1 MRVKLSKVLRRVERM
16 PQIQDASRCLPSVNR
31 RLWLSR
37 LIAYILCVSG
47 AVEALFPLA
56 ATPVEIRGNARVV
69 IVRHPKA
76 MITFAPQRDKI
87 RGMVERGLSA
97 LWKTPNVAAGWRS
110 CILPDDVVGIRVH
123 SAPGKTGG
131 SRPSVAAAL
140 LQSLLDSGHQASR
153 IVVWDRQL
161 SSLRAAGYLS
171 FRDKFGIQVEG
182 ARQAGYDE
190 SAFYE
195 SSLIGALV
203 WGDHEFGKTGE
214 GIGRRSFVTK
224 LLTQKITKIINL
236 APLLNHNRAGVCG
249 NLVGLALAGVDNTL
263 RFQSDP
269 GRLAIAVPEIIAL
282 PEIGDRIVL
291 NVVDAL
297 IAQYQGETQA
307 RLQDSAVLNEL
318 RFSADPVALDVLS
331 INELEKQRA
340 QKGISPLRQN
350 RALYENANLLQL
362 GVSNSNSISVQWIL
376 IPSHFQKS
384 RLPL

>member
-1 MRVKLSKVLRRVERM
+1 MHQRQNTICRSPSVGRRRQPLLGFAVVLCVLGTVKLL
-16 PQIQDASRCLPSVNR
+16 L
-31 RLWLSR
+31 L
-37 LIAYILCVSG
+37 
-47 AVEALFPLA
+47 LA
-56 ATPVEIRGNARVV
+56 ATAAETHRATRVV
-69 IVRHPKA
+69 IVHHPKA
-76 MITFAPQRDKI
+76 TITFAPQRDEI
-87 RGMVERGLSA
+87 HGMIERGLSA
-97 LWKTPNVAAGWRS
+97 LWKTPNAAAGWRS

-131 SRPSVAAAL
+131 SRPAVAAAL
-140 LQSLLDSGHQASR
+140 LQSLLDSGHPASR
-153 IVVWDRQL
+153 IILWDRQL
-161 SSLRAAGYLS
+161 PSLRAAGYLS
-171 FRDKFGIQVEG
+171 FRDEFGIRVEG

-190 SAFYE
+190 GTFYE

-203 WGDHEFGKTGE
+203 WGDRQFGESGE

-269 GRLAIAVPEIIAL
+269 GRLAIAVPEIIAF
-282 PEIGDRIVL
+282 PEMGDRIVL

-331 INELEKQRA
+331 IGELEKQRA
-340 QKGISPLRQN
+340 QKGISPPVPN
-350 RALYENANLLQL
+350 HALYENADLLQL
-362 GVSNSNSISVQWIL
+362 GVSNPDSISVQRIFMP
-376 IPSHFQKS
+376 PSLQKS
-384 RLPL
+384 PPFLLKNN

>member
-1 MRVKLSKVLRRVERM
+1 M
-16 PQIQDASRCLPSVNR
+16 PQIQDTGRCLPSVGR

-47 AVEALFPLA
+47 AVETSFPLA

-76 MITFAPQRDKI
+76 TITFAPQRDKI

-131 SRPSVAAAL
+131 SRPAVAAAL
-140 LQSLLDSGHQASR
+140 LQSLLDSGHQASQ

-203 WGDHEFGKTGE
+203 WGDHEFGKTGK

-249 NLVGLALAGVDNTL
+249 NLVGLALAGLDNTL
-263 RFQSDP
+263 RFQSEP

-282 PEIGDRIVL
+282 PEMGDRIVL

-340 QKGISPLRQN
+340 QKGISPPRQN
-350 RALYENANLLQL
+350 HALYENANLLQL
-362 GVSNSNSISVQWIL
+362 GVSNPDSISVQWIFM
-376 IPSHFQKS
+376 PSRLQKS
-384 RLPL
+384 HLPL

>member
-1 MRVKLSKVLRRVERM
+1 M
-16 PQIQDASRCLPSVNR
+16 PQIQDTGLCLPSVDR
-31 RLWLSR
+31 RLRLSR

-47 AVEALFPLA
+47 AVETLFPLA
-56 ATPVEIRGNARVV
+56 ATPAEIRGNARVV

-76 MITFAPQRDKI
+76 TITFAPQRDKI

-97 LWKTPNVAAGWRS
+97 LWKTSNVAEAWRS

-123 SAPGKTGG
+123 SAPGKTSG
-131 SRPSVAAAL
+131 SRPAVAAAL
-140 LQSLLDSGHQASR
+140 LQSLLDSGHSASR
-153 IVVWDRQL
+153 IILWDRQL
-161 SSLRAAGYLS
+161 SSLQAAGYLS
-171 FRDKFGIQVEG
+171 FQDELGIQVEG

-203 WGDHEFGKTGE
+203 WDDHEFGKTGE

-263 RFQSDP
+263 RFQSDS
-269 GRLAIAVPEIIAL
+269 GRLAVAVPEIIAL

-331 INELEKQRA
+331 IDELEKQRA
-340 QKGISPLRQN
+340 QKGISPSSHQN
-350 RALYENANLLQL
+350 HALYENATLLQL
-362 GVSNSNSISVQWIL
+362 GVSNPDSISVQWIL
-376 IPSHFQKS
+376 MPSHSKKI
-384 RLPL
+384 RLSL

>member
-1 MRVKLSKVLRRVERM
+1 M
-16 PQIQDASRCLPSVNR
+16 PQIQDTIRHSLSIGLWR
-31 RLWLSR
+31 RLLRLFAAFLCIGSAVALS
-37 LIAYILCVSG
+37 
-47 AVEALFPLA
+47 LA
-56 ATPVEIRGNARVV
+56 AAAAEIRRDARVV

-76 MITFAPQRDKI
+76 TITFAPQRDKI
-87 RGMVERGLSA
+87 RGMMERGLSA
-97 LWKTPNVAAGWRS
+97 LWNTPNAAAGWRS
-110 CILPDDVVGIRVH
+110 CILPEDVVGIRVH

-131 SRPSVAAAL
+131 SRPAVAAAL

-161 SSLRAAGYLS
+161 SSLRAGGYLS
-171 FRDKFGIQVEG
+171 FRDEFGIQVEG
-182 ARQAGYDE
+182 ASQAGYDE

-214 GIGRRSFVTK
+214 GIGRRSFVAK

-282 PEIGDRIVL
+282 PEIGDRVVL

-331 INELEKQRA
+331 IDELEKQRA
-340 QKGISPLRQN
+340 QKGISLPGPN
-350 RALYENANLLQL
+350 RALYENADLLQL
-362 GVSNSNSISVQWIL
+362 GVSNPDSIAVQWIFM
-376 IPSHFQKS
+376 PSRPKKS
-384 RLPL
+384 RFSL

>member
-1 MRVKLSKVLRRVERM
+1 MHQRQNTISRSSSVGCRRQLLRLFVIVL
-16 PQIQDASRCLPSVNR
+16 CLGSAIKSP
-31 RLWLSR
+31 L
-37 LIAYILCVSG
+37 
-47 AVEALFPLA
+47 PLA
-56 ATPVEIRGNARVV
+56 STPAEIRDNARVV

-76 MITFAPQRDKI
+76 TITFTPQRDKI
-87 RGMVERGLSA
+87 RSMVERGLSA
-97 LWKTPNVAAGWRS
+97 LWKTPNATEAWRS

-131 SRPSVAAAL
+131 SRPAVAAAL
-140 LQSLLDSGHQASR
+140 LQSLLDSGHEASR
-153 IVVWDRQL
+153 IILWDYQL

-171 FRDKFGIQVEG
+171 FQDEFGIQVEG
-182 ARQAGYDE
+182 ARQAGYDQN
-190 SAFYE
+190 AFYE

-236 APLLNHNRAGVCG
+236 APLLNHNQAGVCG

-269 GRLAIAVPEIIAL
+269 GRLAIAIPEIIAL
-282 PEIGDRIVL
+282 PEMGDRIVL

-331 INELEKQRA
+331 IDELEKQRA
-340 QKGISPLRQN
+340 QKAISPPRQN
-350 RALYENANLLQL
+350 PALYENAALLQL
-362 GVSNSNSISVQWIL
+362 GVSNPNSISVQWIL
-376 IPSHFQKS
+376 MPSRPQKS

>member
-1 MRVKLSKVLRRVERM
+1 M
-16 PQIQDASRCLPSVNR
+16 PQIQDAGCCLLSVGR
-31 RLWLSR
+31 RFRLSQ
-37 LIAYILCVSG
+37 LIAVIFCVSG
-47 AVEALFPLA
+47 AGKAPLPLA
-56 ATPVEIRGNARVV
+56 ATPAEIRGDARVV

-76 MITFAPQRDKI
+76 TITFAPQRDKI

-97 LWKTPNVAAGWRS
+97 LWKTSNVAAGWRS

-131 SRPSVAAAL
+131 SRPAVAAAL

-282 PEIGDRIVL
+282 PEMGDRVVL

-297 IAQYQGETQA
+297 IAQYQGETQT

-331 INELEKQRA
+331 IGELEKQRA
-340 QKGISPLRQN
+340 QKGISPPRQN
-350 RALYENANLLQL
+350 HALYENAALLQL
-362 GVSNSNSISVQWIL
+362 GVSNPDSIAVQWIFM
-376 IPSHFQKS
+376 PFRSKKN